1 MSNKEIINLQNIE
14 NLIFNIRGSQVMID
28 FHLAEMYGVE
38 TKRLN
43 EQVKRNLKRF
53 PNSFMFQLT
62 ATEWENLQSQI
73 ASTKQTNSLRSQFA
87 TLEQITNLQS
97 QIATAKRRTLPFV
110 FTEQGVAMLSA
121 VLNSDIAIETSIVIM
136 QAFVKMRAFLIQNA
150 SVFQRLENIEIKQ
163 LKTDEKIEQIF
174 KAIEAKQPQLDKGIF
189 FEGQIFDAYTFICD
203 IIKKAKKE
211 IVLIDNYVD
220 ESVLTLMTKRKKNVS
235 LVIYTKTISKTLQ
248 LDIEKHNAQYSP
260 IELKQFT
267 NSHDRFLLIDGVEL
281 YHIGASLKDLG
292 KKWFAFSKMDENII
306 KLMLEQIKK
315 GVQ

>member
-1 MSNKEIINLQNIE
+1 
-14 NLIFNIRGSQVMID
+14 MID

-53 PNSFMFQLT
+53 PDSFMFQLT
-62 ATEWENLQSQI
+62 SAEWENLQSQI
-73 ASTKQTNSLRSQFA
+73 ATAK
-87 TLEQITNLQS
+87 QITSLQS
-97 QIATAKRRTLPFV
+97 QIATAKRRTLPFA
-110 FTEQGVAMLSA
+110 FTEQGVAMLST
-121 VLNSDIAIETSIVIM
+121 VLNSDIAIDTSIVIM

-174 KAIEAKQPQLDKGIF
+174 KAIEAKQPQSDKGIF

-203 IIKKAKKE
+203 LIKKAKKE

-220 ESVLTLMTKRKKNVS
+220 ESVLTLMTKRRNNVS
-235 LVIYTKTISKTLQ
+235 LMIYTKSISKTLQ
-248 LDIEKHNAQYSP
+248 LDAEKHNAQYP
-260 IELKQFT
+260 PVELKQFAD
-267 NSHDRFLLIDGVEL
+267 SHDRFLMIDRNEL

-292 KKWFAFSKMDENII
+292 KKWFAFSRMDS
-306 KLMLEQIKK
+306 MA
-315 GVQ
+315 VQVMKQLKEMTI